1 MSYKDLTVHQFLTNS
16 ISQNDIVIFSKPS
29 CHLCDEIKS
38 FLQEHRHTFLSVD
51 VTLVDEEYDLDGVD
65 LVEEL
70 KSQTGRRMYP
80 FCFHNGQYVDTQ
92 ELRKKLIN
100 FDFKT
105 TDQDF

>member
-1 MSYKDLTVHQFLTNS
+1 MSDPDLAVRQFLTNS
-16 ISQNDIVIFSKPS
+16 ISHNDIVIFSKPS

-38 FLQEHRHTFLSVD
+38 FLQEHRHTFLSID
-51 VTLVDEEYDLDGVD
+51 VTLVDEEYDIDGVD

-70 KSQTGRRMYP
+70 KSQTGRNMYP
-80 FCFHNGQYVDTQ
+80 FCFHEGQCVDTL

-100 FDFKT
+100 FDFET